1 MADVAVL
8 GLEVRSDQ
16 VEKGTR
22 ALDRLTNSAKRA
34 QAASDG
40 ITVSTKNAGA
50 VAKAAN
56 SNWESYDQTVGRL
69 GIRTKQ
75 TAAATKAAT
84 SAVNGQAAAVSNAAK
99 RADVATRSY
108 GAFAAVLRTVSG
120 IVGNFA
126 LNAVSVAVGVLMA
139 ELGKLVDWAG
149 LAVSALHML
158 ADAIE
163 IIAPYAAMA
172 AAGLALVYAPA
183 IIGGIVSLI
192 GLLGQLSLA
201 ALGLAASFAAA
212 NPAATFVLGLT
223 AAVAAANV
231 FRDELAQIFGR
242 DIVGDAKNA
251 VNFIIGA
258 FVGGY
263 DAVVAAWNSLPA
275 AFGDLGYQA
284 ANKFIEGINW
294 MVGEVVSIVN
304 GLIAKINGGI
314 RGAVGALGGD
324 AANAVQL
331 KDLGSPQSFK
341 MGGIAN
347 PYAGS
352 AGAAAGAA
360 RQAFAGAQG
369 VDYVGQIGG
378 AISSMASSAADKLR
392 GLAGSFG
399 GVEDAAG
406 KAGGAAKGAADKAKD
421 AWAGLRGAV
430 DKVSDGMKFA
440 RDVVGGFVSDL
451 RAGLKNGESF
461 WESFKN
467 AASKAID
474 KIVDK
479 LINNMLDA
487 IFQVGSAAGGGG
499 GGFLGGLFSFLG
511 FANGGVF
518 QGGRVTPFARGGV
531 VSRPT
536 LFPMANGAG
545 LMGEAG
551 PEAIMPLRRGPDGR
565 LGVTAANGNAQPQK
579 LHVTVGVSVDDDGKI
594 KAYVT
599 DMGQKAAQAGAS
611 VAVKQVN
618 QSLPS
623 MIANAQSRSM

>member
-1 MADVAVL
+1 MDVAVL

-56 SNWESYDQTVGRL
+56 SNWESYDQTVARL
-69 GIRTKQ
+69 GIKTKQ

-84 SAVNGQAAAVSNAAK
+84 EAVNGQAAAVSNAAK

-126 LNAVSVAVGVLMA
+126 INAVSVAVGVVMA

-149 LAVSALHML
+149 LAVWALNSL

-163 IIAPYAAMA
+163 AVAPYAAMA
-172 AAGLALVYAPA
+172 AAGLALLYAPA

-192 GLLGQLSLA
+192 GLIGQLSLA

-212 NPAATFVLGLT
+212 NPAAAFVLGIT
-223 AAVAAANV
+223 AAVAAAII
-231 FRDELAQIFGR
+231 FRDELTTILGV
-242 DIVGDAKNA
+242 DIVGAAKTGANY
-251 VNFIIGA
+251 VIGS
-258 FVGGY
+258 F
-263 DAVVAAWNSLPA
+263 VAAFEDLKFLWNQFPNIVA
-275 AFGDLGYQA
+275 AA
-284 ANKFIEGINW
+284 
-294 MVGEVVSIVN
+294 
-304 GLIAKINGGI
+304 
-314 RGAVGALGGD
+314 AVGA
-324 AANAVQL
+324 ANAAISAMQSMINSASGMLNQL
-331 KDLGSPQSFK
+331 IGSVNSALANLP
-341 MGGIAN
+341 GGFQIGEIGTVDFGQIAN
-347 PYAGS
+347 PYAGELSQAVGARNAAVQS
-352 AGAAAGAA
+352 ALS
-360 RQAFAGAQG
+360 R
-369 VDYVGQIGG
+369 DYLGDFGG
-378 AISSMASSAADKLR
+378 AVARGASAAADKLR
-392 GLAGSFG
+392 ELAGSFG
-399 GVEDAAG
+399 GVEAAAG

-565 LGVTAANGNAQPQK
+565 LGVSAAKGNAQPQT